1 MKRLHF
7 DIEAD
12 GFLDAV
18 TRVHCIHAKDVDTKE
33 KFAFGPDQIAQGLEL
48 LDKADEGIAHFGI
61 GYDFAVLDKLH
72 GFKLKKATDSY
83 VVVKTMRPSQKDA
96 DTGLVKAG
104 RLPGKLHGK
113 HSIEAWGYR
122 LGVQKL
128 HANIEDWSVYT
139 PEMGERCESDV
150 DVQDALWDWLKPE
163 KYSQAAIELEHEVAT
178 LCRMMET
185 AGIPFDEKGA
195 QELHVRLLAKQDAI
209 SRALI
214 AEFGTWYEP
223 VKKTLVDGIAQITT
237 PKRADKARGYWGE
250 YQTFNEIDQ
259 FGAETEVKRFKGY
272 PFTKIEPV
280 TFNPSSRRHITKKLK
295 ELGWEPQEF
304 TESGEAKLD
313 DDVLE
318 GLSDV
323 FPQSTKLV
331 EYLLLDKRLGQIADG
346 DNAWLKKVKEGY
358 IHGAMDPMGTVHSR
372 ASHFSPNMGQVPA
385 SKSPYGGDCRELF
398 GPNGLTTHQAGWGGV
413 DEEIVQV
420 GADMSGLQLRAL
432 AHLLHPLDGGAYSEV
447 VTTGDVHW
455 SHTQAMGLVGPEEP
469 RDKHSELHNILREKG
484 AKTFGYSYLFGCF
497 PPKSG
502 RVVRDCLITAKNKN
516 AEWGYLFDKFFLT
529 DRKSGGRLKRPLS
542 DKFVGTEV
550 RKSFDERLK
559 LGKLNHKLKK
569 LRTTKVWPDADG
581 KLVKH
586 EWTGHLPG
594 LDGRW
599 VPCRSD
605 HSALNFACSSI
616 EAILCKTWM
625 VLSYKALIAKGYV
638 WGRDFVLSLWVHDE
652 TQWLARK
659 SISEEV
665 GKTLVECAKEA
676 GVKLGFRVPLA
687 SEYKIGRNWA
697 DCH

>member
-1 MKRLHF
+1 LRRIHF
-7 DIEAD
+7 DIEAN
-12 GFLDAV
+12 GFLDTV
-18 TRVHCIHAKDVDTKE
+18 TKLHCINAKDLVTKE
-33 KFAFGPDQIAQGLEL
+33 KFAFGPDQIPQALEL
-48 LDKADEGIAHFGI
+48 LEKADETIAHFGI
-61 GYDFAVLDKLH
+61 GYDFAA
-72 GFKLKKATDSY
+72 LKKLYPDLRLKKETDSY
-83 VVVKTMRPSQKDA
+83 VVAKLMKPSQKDS

-104 RLPGKLHGK
+104 TLPGKMHGK

-122 LGVQKL
+122 LGIPKL
-128 HANIEDWSVYT
+128 HSDIEDWSTFT
-139 PEMGERCESDV
+139 PEMQERCESDV
-150 DVQDALWDWLKPE
+150 EVQDALWDFLQPD
-163 KYSQAAIELEHEVAT
+163 KYSQAAIELEHEVAY
-178 LCRMMET
+178 LCRMMEA
-185 AGIPFDEKGA
+185 AGVPFDEKSA
-195 QELHVRLLAKQDAI
+195 QALHVRLLSKQDAI
-209 SRALI
+209 ARELI
-214 AEFGTWYEP
+214 AQFGTWYEP
-223 VKKTLVDGIAQITT
+223 VKKTLINGLAQTWT
-237 PKRADKARGYWGE
+237 PKKADKKLGYWGE
-250 YQTFNEIDQ
+250 YDTYTCEDE
-259 FGAETEVKRFKGY
+259 FGTPVHKKVFKGY
-272 PFTKIEPV
+272 PLTKVEPV
-280 TFNPSSRRHITKKLK
+280 TFNPSSRRHIIKKLK
-295 ELGWEPQEF
+295 ELGWQPEEF

-318 GLSDV
+318 SMADT
-323 FPQSTKLV
+323 FPQAPNLV

-346 DNAWLKKVKEGY
+346 DNAWLKKCEDGY
-358 IHGAMDPMGTVHSR
+358 MHGAMDPMGTVHSR

-385 SKSPYGGDCRELF
+385 SKSPYGAECRELF
-398 GPNGLTTHQAGWGGV
+398 GPNGLTTREAGWGGE

-432 AHLLHPLDGGAYSEV
+432 AHLLHPLDGGAYSAI
-447 VTTGDVHW
+447 VTSGDVHW
-455 SHTQAMGLVGPEEP
+455 SHTQAMGLVGPDEP

-502 RVVRDCLITAKNKN
+502 RVVRDCLMTAKNKN
-516 AEWGYLFDKFFLT
+516 PEWSYLFDKFFCREVKGK
-529 DRKSGGRLKRPLS
+529 RKMLS
-542 DKFVGTEV
+542 DKAVGMEV

-559 LGKLNHKLKK
+559 LGKLHKKLKH
-569 LRTTKVWPDADG
+569 LRTTKVWPDAEG
-581 KLVKH
+581 NMQKH
-586 EWTGHLPG
+586 EWSGHLPG

-625 VLSYKALIAKGYV
+625 VLSYKALLAKGYV

-652 TQWLARK
+652 TQWLVRK

-697 DCH
+697 ECH